1 MKNFSEIS
9 NTIVTSR
16 DKLIE
21 DFSVNSGLSIQT
33 VTKLYEDAKMHGVE
47 DIEKQFKQLLEVNI
61 NTFESKIQEFISS
74 IEASSEINSQVHQQ
88 VDKNDLILGF
98 LNQCSKDTDE
108 YNFYKVILYVLFLKD
123 QVNFNK
129 LATCI
134 ETTTTLNEGFD
145 IEKKVSLFES
155 VGINSEFVKEGRVPI
170 IVGVNDGCEVKDDIR
185 FYSGLK
191 ELLSRNNKRWGASYH
206 IDNAYEAI
214 WNYLNQEIE
223 YLTNKDNITTVD
235 QNFEEVILKEL
246 LTGELNVMYRD
257 INVLRPLIVDIQTL
271 VFDMMCLVMGYVKQN
286 QQFCRYLN
294 RKQFEDFITA
304 FNALY
309 AQIESSKQTSMLVID
324 YRDQEIKTV
333 DGKKEHPTY
342 DGPGYV
348 EIYNNVTIDY
358 HKYDVNTL
366 PIKTVA
372 AVDAMYIMKSASVDF
387 NLKIR
392 KYINHFLTK
401 AFDIVGRL
409 EHIIYEAVKIDGKK
423 NPMYF

>member
-9 NTIVTSR
+9 NIIVTSR

-21 DFSVNSGLSIQT
+21 EFSVKSGLNIPT
-33 VTKLYEDAKMHGVE
+33 VTQLYENAKLHGVD
-47 DIEKQFKQLLEVNI
+47 DIEKQFKQLLEVNL

-74 IEASSEINSQVHQQ
+74 IEAGNEG
-88 VDKNDLILGF
+88 VDKNELILGF
-98 LNQCSKDTDE
+98 LNKCSQDTDE

-134 ETTTTLNEGFD
+134 ETTDTLNEGFD
-145 IEKKVSLFES
+145 VKKTKNLFES
-155 VGINSEFVKEGRVPI
+155 VGINPEFVKEGRVPI
-170 IVGVNDGCEVKDDIR
+170 IVGVNDGCEIKDDIR
-185 FYSGLK
+185 FYSSLK
-191 ELLSRNNKRWGASYH
+191 ELLSRNNRRWGASYH

-223 YLTNKDNITTVD
+223 YLTNKESITTVD
-235 QNFEEVILKEL
+235 QSFEETILKEL

-309 AQIESSKQTSMLVID
+309 AQIESSKQTSLLVMD
-324 YRDQEIKTV
+324 YRDA
-333 DGKKEHPTY
+333 KECPEY
-342 DGPGYV
+342 DGPGYI
-348 EIYNNVTIDY
+348 EIYNNITIDY
-358 HKYDVNTL
+358 HKYDVHTL

-409 EHIIYEAVKIDGKK
+409 EHIIYEAAKIDGKK

>member
-21 DFSVNSGLSIQT
+21 DFSVKSGLSIPI
-33 VTKLYEDAKMHGVE
+33 VTRLYENAKMHGVD
-47 DIEKQFKQLLEVNI
+47 DIEKQFKQLLDVNL
-61 NTFESKIQEFISS
+61 NTFESKIQEFIDNLQ
-74 IEASSEINSQVHQQ
+74 NSNQ

-98 LNQCSKDTDE
+98 LNNCSQDTDE

-145 IEKKVSLFES
+145 VKQKTSLFES
-155 VGINSEFVKEGRVPI
+155 VGINPEFVKEGRVPI
-170 IVGVNDGCEVKDDIR
+170 IVGVNDGCEIKDDIR

-206 IDNAYEAI
+206 IDDAYQAI

-235 QNFEEVILKEL
+235 QSFEETILKEL

-286 QQFCRYLN
+286 AQFCRYLN

-309 AQIESSKQTSMLVID
+309 AQIESSKKTSMLVID
-324 YRDQEIKTV
+324 YCD
-333 DGKKEHPTY
+333 KKECPEY

-348 EIYNNVTIDY
+348 EIFNNITIDY
-358 HKYDVNTL
+358 RKYDVNIL

-409 EHIIYEAVKIDGKK
+409 EHIIYEAAKIDGKK
-423 NPMYF
+423 NPLYF

>member
-9 NTIVTSR
+9 KNITTSK

-21 DFSVNSGLSIQT
+21 EFSVKSGLSIPT
-33 VTKLYEDAKMHGVE
+33 VTRLYENAKMHGVE
-47 DIEKQFKQLLEVNI
+47 DIEKQFKQMLEVNL
-61 NTFESKIQEFISS
+61 NTFESKMQEFISS
-74 IEASSEINSQVHQQ
+74 IESTSDLN
-88 VDKNDLILGF
+88 KNDLILGF
-98 LNQCSKDTDE
+98 LNRCSQDTDE

-134 ETTTTLNEGFD
+134 ETTTKLNEGFN

-155 VGINSEFVKEGRVPI
+155 VGINPEFVKEGRIPI
-170 IVGVNDGCEVKDDIR
+170 IVGVNDGCEIKDDIR
-185 FYSGLK
+185 FYSSLK
-191 ELLSRNNKRWGASYH
+191 ELLARNNKRWGASYH
-206 IDNAYEAI
+206 IDDAYQAI
-214 WNYLNQEIE
+214 WDYLNKEIE
-223 YLTNKDNITTVD
+223 ELTTKDNITSVD
-235 QNFEEVILKEL
+235 QSFEETILKEL

-324 YRDQEIKTV
+324 YRDQ
-333 DGKKEHPTY
+333 KESPCY

-348 EIYNNVTIDY
+348 EIYHNVTIDY
-358 HKYDVNTL
+358 HKYDVHTL

-372 AVDAMYIMKSASVDF
+372 VVDAMYIMKSASVDF

-409 EHIIYEAVKIDGKK
+409 EHIIYEAAKIDGKK

>member
-9 NTIVTSR
+9 NKVITSK

-21 DFSVNSGLSIQT
+21 EFSVNSGLSIPI
-33 VTKLYEDAKMHGVE
+33 VTRLYENAKMHGVD
-47 DIEKQFKQLLEVNI
+47 DIEKQFKQLLEVNL
-61 NTFESKIQEFISS
+61 NTFESKMQEFIDGLQNSNP
-74 IEASSEINSQVHQQ
+74 EIN
-88 VDKNDLILGF
+88 KNNLILGF
-98 LNQCSKDTDE
+98 LNRCSQDTDE

-134 ETTTTLNEGFD
+134 ETTTKLNEGFNID
-145 IEKKVSLFES
+145 KKISLFES
-155 VGINSEFVKEGRVPI
+155 VGINPEFVKEGRIPI

-185 FYSGLK
+185 FYTGLK
-191 ELLSRNNKRWGASYH
+191 ELLARNNKRWGMSYH
-206 IDNAYEAI
+206 IDNAYKAI
-214 WNYLNQEIE
+214 WDYLNKEIE
-223 YLTNKDNITTVD
+223 ELTTQDNITTVD
-235 QNFEEVILKEL
+235 QNFEETILKEL

-309 AQIESSKQTSMLVID
+309 AQIESSKKTSMLVID
-324 YRDQEIKTV
+324 YRED
-333 DGKKEHPTY
+333 KKVPQCPEY

-348 EIYNNVTIDY
+348 EIYNNITIDY
-358 HKYDVNTL
+358 HKYDVHTL

-409 EHIIYEAVKIDGKK
+409 EHIIYEAAKIDGKK
-423 NPMYF
+423 NSMYF

>member
-9 NTIVTSR
+9 NNIITSK

-21 DFSVNSGLSIQT
+21 EFSVKSGLSIPT
-33 VTKLYEDAKMHGVE
+33 VTQLYENAKMHGVE
-47 DIEKQFKQLLEVNI
+47 DIEKQFKQMLEVNL
-61 NTFESKIQEFISS
+61 NTFESKMQEFITS
-74 IEASSEINSQVHQQ
+74 IESSSDLN
-88 VDKNDLILGF
+88 KNDLILGF
-98 LNQCSKDTDE
+98 LNKCSQDTDE

-123 QVNFNK
+123 KVNFNK

-134 ETTTTLNEGFD
+134 ETTTKLNEGFD

-155 VGINSEFVKEGRVPI
+155 VGINPEFVKEGRIPI
-170 IVGVNDGCEVKDDIR
+170 IVGVNNGCEIKDDIR

-191 ELLSRNNKRWGASYH
+191 ELLARNNKRWGMSYH
-206 IDNAYEAI
+206 IDNAYQAI
-214 WNYLNQEIE
+214 LDYLNQEIE
-223 YLTNKDNITTVD
+223 YLTTKDNITSVD
-235 QNFEEVILKEL
+235 QSFEETILKEL

-309 AQIESSKQTSMLVID
+309 GQIESSKKTSLLVMD
-324 YRDQEIKTV
+324 YRDQ
-333 DGKKEHPTY
+333 KESQCY
-342 DGPGYV
+342 DGPGYI
-348 EIYNNVTIDY
+348 EIYNNIAIDY
-358 HKYDVNTL
+358 HKYDIHVL

-409 EHIIYEAVKIDGKK
+409 EHIIYEAAKIDGKK